1 MIPVCSLV
9 NNFLFFFI
17 YTTVQIF
24 FDCHFR
30 LVTRCG
36 LAYPYTDAAAL
47 RLTYAFRVGALI
59 LR

>member
-1 MIPVCSLV
+1 MFSVYTDSFYCV
-9 NNFLFFFI
+9 NFFI

-30 LVTRCG
+30 LVPRYG

-47 RLTYAFRVGALI
+47 RLTYAFRVGAL
-59 LR
+59 LLL